1 MGLGTFG
8 STSKSSEA
16 HPDDSFYDDDLRKHG
31 RQIQMNYWVPVGE
44 YQRHEKAVNALKKH
58 FKTTSTQEAIVKGV
72 QYAAK
77 TLARGRK

>member
-1 MGLGTFG
+1 
-8 STSKSSEA
+8 
-16 HPDDSFYDDDLRKHG
+16 
-31 RQIQMNYWVPVGE
+31 MNYWVPVGE